1 MSHTSSRVEI
11 KLVCTQSIDESRLRQ
26 AARTTNDTASL
37 LPFPIPCGNVRP
49 RQQRTRPRSQP
60 ERRKKRQGSATYSLL
75 DPHRNSAL
83 MTPHRGLLIGPPIQ
97 SGPKCWHIG
106 LLHVSASDCPVVHKA
121 KLVQCPQATM
131 STCGWLLDMF
141 EVDDSNFKQITIVS
155 CCSGMSTRQTQKRNI
170 LQPKRTEQR
179 RGLLFFLTLTKRIPH
194 AKSLHLAPGTEERS
208 ENACTCASF
217 GYDVFLTSRS

>member
-1 MSHTSSRVEI
+1 MWQRE
-11 KLVCTQSIDESRLRQ
+11 
-26 AARTTNDTASL
+26 AASTEDPAKE
-37 LPFPIPCGNVRP
+37 P
-49 RQQRTRPRSQP
+49 TR
-60 ERRKKRQGSATYSLL
+60 EEEEEAGLTLL
-75 DPHRNSAL
+75 DPRGNSAL

-106 LLHVSASDCPVVHKA
+106 LLQVSASDCPVVHKA

-155 CCSGMSTRQTQKRNI
+155 CCSGMSTRQTQNSSLQCNS

-179 RGLLFFLTLTKRIPH
+179 RGLLFFSYPH
-194 AKSLHLAPGTEERS
+194 
-208 ENACTCASF
+208 
-217 GYDVFLTSRS
+217 